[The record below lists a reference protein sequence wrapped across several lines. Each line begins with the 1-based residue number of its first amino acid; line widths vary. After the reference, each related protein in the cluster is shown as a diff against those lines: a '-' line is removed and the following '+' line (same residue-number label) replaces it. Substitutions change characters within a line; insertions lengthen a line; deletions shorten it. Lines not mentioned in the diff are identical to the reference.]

1 VIIPDA
7 NLLLYAYDSR
17 SDLQPAASRWLAEAF
32 SGADTVGLPWISI
45 AAFLRISTNHRI
57 GSAIPMAKAV
67 QIVDEWLGRRAARLI
82 VPGQR
87 HWGLLK
93 EMLIAGRIQGP
104 TTTDAQLAALTI
116 EHGGV
121 LHTADSDFA
130 RFPGLR
136 WKNPLQKQAN

>member
-1 VIIPDA
+1 MIIPDA

-17 SDLQPAASRWLAEAF
+17 SDLQPAASQWLAGAF

-45 AAFLRISTNHRI
+45 GAFLRISTNHRI

-67 QIVDEWLGRRAARLI
+67 QIVEEWLARRSVRII
-82 VPGQR
+82 VPGER
-87 HWGLLK
+87 HWSLLK
-93 EMLIAGRIQGP
+93 EVLVAGRIQGAN
-104 TTTDAQLAALTI
+104 TTDAQLAALTM

-121 LHTADSDFA
+121 LYTADSDFA

-136 WKNPLQKQAN
+136 WKNPLQMKSN